1 MDLKR
6 VALAYYNKSDRTAAI
21 FSKEVL
27 KRLNEIDKQNI
38 KQYLINLINKLPND
52 LNQADKSSVSE
63 DALMYS
69 TIFNNYALNEFDGRT
84 SE

>member
-6 VALAYYNKSDRTAAI
+6 VALAYYNKSDKTAAI

-27 KRLNEIDKQNI
+27 KRLNEIDK
-38 KQYLINLINKLPND
+38 KTVLRYLLKHINKLADD
-52 LNQADKSSVSE
+52 LNQTDKSRVSE

-69 TIFNNYALNEFDGRT
+69 TIFQNYAT
-84 SE
+84 SNPS